1 MILSL
6 RNNKII
12 KNYIVTNSNI
22 YFFLLFII
30 GLPIA
35 LLIKEFNNFFFP
47 RVNFNELIILRVLL
61 VFFTI
66 SIFLVNKKKVNF
78 LFLGLLSI
86 NIIYLI
92 TQNFGSNLE
101 FEKNFFEF
109 VRKIGISIDK
119 EIYSS
124 NDLKESSTSF
134 FLDKNKNLLINFFNI
149 TLPLIIL
156 SCIEFKLDKKIF
168 KTYLINIVNKSFL
181 FLLIILLIKLFYLKE
196 IHVLSKFL
204 FFDSSFFLKTNPH
217 LISFILGYT
226 VILNIFEKK
235 HEIKN
240 KNIIR
245 IIFAFFF
252 LILISENLHLI
263 LTLSTIFIFFLVTKN
278 VHKYKIYL
286 FLFLILMTTFLI
298 FNFGNL
304 DYKISGSILNS
315 LYIRFEIINLF
326 LTGSINFNFLFG
338 NNIFI
343 ENIYT
348 YPHNIFVDIYICT
361 GFVGLFIFI
370 FYLYRLFFIK
380 MKQTFK
386 PNFINIL
393 FIYNFLF
400 SLFSGFFFNNITL
413 NILFAVIIIF
423 SIEKEVTID

>member
-66 SIFLVNKKKVNF
+66 SIFLVNKKKINF

-92 TQNFGSNLE
+92 TQNFGNNLE

-181 FLLIILLIKLFYLKE
+181 FLLIILLIKLFYVKE

-204 FFDSSFFLKTNPH
+204 FVDSSFFLKTNPH
-217 LISFILGYT
+217 LISFILAYT

-245 IIFAFFF
+245 VIFAFFF

-263 LTLSTIFIFFLVTKN
+263 LTLSTIFTFFLVTKN

-286 FLFLILMTTFLI
+286 FLFLILITTFLI

-304 DYKISGSILNS
+304 DYKIPGSILNS

-326 LTGSINFNFLFG
+326 LNNSINFNFLFG

-343 ENIYT
+343 QNIYT

-370 FYLYRLFFIK
+370 FFLYRIFFIK
-380 MKQTFK
+380 IKQVFK
-386 PNFINIL
+386 QNFINIL
-393 FIYNFLF
+393 FFYNFLF

-413 NILFAVIIIF
+413 NILFAAILIF
-423 SIEKEVTID
+423 SIEKEETIE